1 MAKEL
6 LQDITI
12 RSSKPKEKDY
22 RLSDGD
28 GLYILIKT
36 TNAKWWRLDYTF
48 NSTRKTISLGT
59 YPETGLKTAR
69 TKATIAR
76 ENIANNIDPSDLR
89 KEKKITSQKIKL
101 NAERSDNG
109 LPAINSFAD
118 VAMKWLFSTSHLT
131 SETTHSKKTRRLER
145 HAGQL

>member
-59 YPETGLKTAR
+59 YPET
-69 TKATIAR
+69 
-76 ENIANNIDPSDLR
+76 D
-89 KEKKITSQKIKL
+89 
-101 NAERSDNG
+101 
-109 LPAINSFAD
+109 
-118 VAMKWLFSTSHLT
+118 
-131 SETTHSKKTRRLER
+131 
-145 HAGQL
+145 